1 MGFDK
6 NFVSNLPRHELET
19 IYTIS
24 RIMVEE
30 VEIISALERITRLTR
45 DILIFDNIILYTFDN
60 DDSTKPIYAEAI
72 GRGKNEKYLLNS
84 IKNIS
89 VKTKNHGA
97 TYLQYELD
105 PTSTNR
111 LDQRYYLGIPIFVEN
126 DIEGVLVFIRFGGP
140 DFSEAHIQL
149 AEFIG
154 SHIGI
159 FLQRMKFQKQI
170 SSLEARKQLF
180 NLQDEFIAAVS
191 HELNTPL
198 GFIKGYTTTLLR
210 ENVDWDDQTVRE
222 FLTIIDEETNSLSD
236 LIDNLLDSSRL
247 QTGNFRVNPKPM
259 KAEAFI
265 GIVRKRMLDHYP
277 HLKYEIIDE
286 TNEAYIKIDMKR
298 ITQVLDN
305 LISNAEKYAPKKP
318 IHIKFSTNNENFII
332 MVKDFGKGIQPKHI
346 EHIFKRFY
354 RIQEN
359 TIGIRGSGL
368 GLFICKKIINAH
380 NGEINVESVVNQG
393 SEFTILLPLIDK
405 NEYEAHEKNEEA

>member
-1 MGFDK
+1 MRFDK
-6 NFVSNLPRHELET
+6 NYVSNLPRNELEI
-19 IYTIS
+19 IYAIS
-24 RIMVEE
+24 RAMVEE
-30 VEIISALERITRLTR
+30 VDLNTALERITYLTR
-45 DILIFDNIILYTFDN
+45 EILIFDNIILYTSDTEEQN
-60 DDSTKPIYAEAI
+60 TPIFAQAI

-89 VKTKNHGA
+89 EKTKNHGA

-111 LDQRYYLGIPIFVEN
+111 LDQRYYLGIPIYI
-126 DIEGVLVFIRFGGP
+126 DKQIEGVLVFVRFGGP
-140 DFSEAHIQL
+140 DFSEGHIQL

-154 SHIGI
+154 SHIGV

-170 SSLEARKQLF
+170 SSLEARKQLYT
-180 NLQDEFIAAVS
+180 LQDEFIAAVS

-210 ENVDWDDQTVRE
+210 ENVEWDAKTVKE

-247 QTGNFRVNPKPM
+247 QTGNFHVTPKPM
-259 KAEAFI
+259 KATAFI
-265 GIVRKRMLDHYP
+265 NILRKRMLDHYK
-277 HLKYEIIDE
+277 HLEYEILDE
-286 TNEAYIKIDMKR
+286 SENVYINIDMKR
-298 ITQVLDN
+298 ITQVIDN
-305 LISNAEKYAPKKP
+305 LISNAQKYAPKKP
-318 IHIKFSTNNENFII
+318 IHIKFSNDVNHLII
-332 MVKDFGKGIQPKHI
+332 QVIDFGKGIEPKHI

-368 GLFICKKIINAH
+368 GLFICKKIISAH
-380 NGEINVESVVNQG
+380 QGEITVSSIVNQG
-393 SEFTILLPLIDK
+393 TTFTILLPTIDK
-405 NEYEAHEKNEEA
+405 DELEKYEENEVR

>member
-1 MGFDK
+1 MAFDK
-6 NFVSNLPRHELET
+6 NYVSKLPRHELET
-19 IYTIS
+19 IYAIS

-45 DILIFDNIILYTFDN
+45 DILIFDNIILYTCEN
-60 DDSTKPIYAEAI
+60 ENQTKPVFAQAI

-89 VKTKNHGA
+89 EKTKNHGT

-105 PTSTNR
+105 PASTNR
-111 LDQRYYLGIPIFVEN
+111 LDQRYYLGIPIFV
-126 DIEGVLVFIRFGGP
+126 DQKIEGILVFIRFGGP
-140 DFSEAHIQL
+140 DFSEIHIQL

-154 SHIGI
+154 SHIGV
-159 FLQRMKFQKQI
+159 FLQRMKYQKQI

-210 ENVDWDDQTVRE
+210 ENVEWDDQTVKE

-247 QTGNFRVNPKPM
+247 QTGNFHVNPKPM
-259 KAEAFI
+259 KANAFI
-265 GIVRKRMLDHYP
+265 SIVRKRMLDHYP
-277 HLKYEIIDE
+277 NLDYEIIDDTEE
-286 TNEAYIKIDMKR
+286 TFIKIDMKR

-318 IHIKFSTNNENFII
+318 IHIKFSNDEENLII
-332 MVKDFGKGIQPKHI
+332 KVKDFGKGIDPIHI
-346 EHIFKRFY
+346 DHIFKRFY

-368 GLFICKKIINAH
+368 GLFICKKIISAH
-380 NGEINVESVVNQG
+380 DGEITVDSVVNQG
-393 SEFTILLPLIDK
+393 TQFTILLPTIDK
-405 NEYEAHEKNEEA
+405 NEYDVYEKTEEE